1 MNENLKER
9 LNKILDRITS
19 PEFLEIKEAV
29 VKSIFIKA

>member
-19 PEFLEIKEAV
+19 PEFLGNKGSGGEID
-29 VKSIFIKA
+29 FY